1 VSLDLSAFV
10 NSSSDLLEEALFG
23 DVPSDVWGQ
32 KFKVEFL
39 VTQDNMGFTPNLTIE
54 IRLQVGDDPSIA
66 RAKRLIPI
74 KDLLAV
80 SDEVAAYS
88 ILGGEVRQAV
98 LSLQTP
104 RVLEHDPRIGMIYT
118 IYGSQS
124 PSKEGWPRMP
134 LCDRVTL
141 THGAFVAFLNP
152 FRFLN
157 ELQRY
162 LQHVETAGH
171 DRGSP
176 HTPIPCPFCGNTDLV
191 RDQYLTPRDVVW
203 AGGNV
208 GWAHSRCA
216 SWLEPRVTL
225 I

>member
-1 VSLDLSAFV
+1 MSLDLSAFL

-23 DVPSDVWGQ
+23 DVPQAAWSQ
-32 KFKVEFL
+32 KFKVDFL

-66 RAKRLIPI
+66 RAKRIIPVR
-74 KDLLAV
+74 DLLAA
-80 SDEVAAYS
+80 SDEATAYT
-88 ILGGEVRQAV
+88 ILGNEVRQAV

-118 IYGSQS
+118 IYGTHMA
-124 PSKEGWPRMP
+124 WPRMP

-141 THGAFVAFLNP
+141 THAAFSAFLNP

-162 LQHVETAGH
+162 LQHAETAGH

-176 HTPIPCPFCGNTDLV
+176 HTPIPCPFCGNADLV
-191 RDQYLTPRDVVW
+191 RDHSHTPRSVVW

-216 SWLEPRVTL
+216 SWLDPRL
-225 I
+225 SLL